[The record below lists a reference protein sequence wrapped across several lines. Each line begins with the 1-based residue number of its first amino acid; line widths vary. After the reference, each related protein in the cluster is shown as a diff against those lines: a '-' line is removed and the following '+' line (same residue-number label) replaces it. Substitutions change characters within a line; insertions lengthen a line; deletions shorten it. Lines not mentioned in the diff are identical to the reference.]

1 MTRLTRAHAVDLE
14 VRATGR
20 TIVGIAVPYGTP
32 TQIHD
37 RSGSYTEIFKHG
49 AFARTIT
56 ERGPER
62 VKVLALH
69 NHDAMPLGRAVVLRE
84 DSVGLY
90 AELAV
95 SKTAAG
101 DEVLEL
107 VRDGALDGLSIGF
120 VPVVDNRP
128 SPGVVERVEAK
139 LHEISV
145 VSFPAYDSARVA
157 ALRGESAP
165 SPELLALR
173 RLELRRALL
182 TKGNIR

>member
-1 MTRLTRAHAVDLE
+1 MTDRLTRAHAVDLE
-14 VRATGR
+14 VRAAGR
-20 TIVGIAVPYGTP
+20 TIVGLAVPYNTP

-37 RSGSYTEIFKHG
+37 RTGSYSEVFRHG
-49 AFARTIT
+49 AFARTIR

-69 NHDAMPLGRAVVLRE
+69 NYEAMPLGRATVLRE
-84 DSVGLY
+84 DAAGLY
-90 AELAV
+90 AELTV

-120 VPVVDNRP
+120 VPVVDNRETR
-128 SPGVVERVEAK
+128 GVVERVEAK

-145 VSFPAYDSARVA
+145 VSFPAYDTARVS
-157 ALRGESAP
+157 ALRGDSAP
-165 SPELLALR
+165 PELLALR
-173 RLELRRALL
+173 RLELRRAIL